1 MNLAVLFGNIDL
13 AEMVSTIVYSF
24 LGLALMVIFWMIIEA
39 ITPFSLRREIEEEH
53 NLAIAVLM
61 GAVFLALAILI
72 AAVIL
77 S

>member
-1 MNLAVLFGNIDL
+1 MDIFADVQLTAL
-13 AEMVSTIVYSF
+13 VSTAVYSF
-24 LGLALMVIFWMIIEA
+24 FGLGLFVLCWVIIEA
-39 ITPFSLRREIEEEH
+39 ITPFSLRREIEDEP

-61 GAVFLALAILI
+61 GAVFVSLAILI

>member
-1 MNLAVLFGNIDL
+1 MNFADLPIL
-13 AEMVSTIVYSF
+13 AEVGSTILFSF
-24 LGLALMVIFWMIIEA
+24 LGLGLMVMFWLIIEA
-39 ITPFSLRREIEEEH
+39 LTPFSLRREIEEEH

-61 GAVFLALAILI
+61 GAVFLSLAILI